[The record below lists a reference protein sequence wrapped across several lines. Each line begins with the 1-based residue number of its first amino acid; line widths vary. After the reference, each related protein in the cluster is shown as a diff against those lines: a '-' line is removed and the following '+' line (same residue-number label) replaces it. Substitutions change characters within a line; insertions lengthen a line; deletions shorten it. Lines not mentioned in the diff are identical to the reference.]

1 MNYSD
6 LRHLASSSLVTGID
20 SASSTLP
27 LTSSLTSHLRELAY
41 VRLHPVEGRSANAVH
56 AHMTRPQAN
65 PAPNPRGGANG
76 HGPHYHGANG
86 NSHSGDGKT
95 GDFLYYSDSEEEEIG
110 LENPD
115 TAGDRISCNFT
126 DCLKNREL
134 TGSSIAGGRLY
145 SQRLSSEYGTRH
157 MLANNM
163 LKESALSLPHMNK
176 IFCSKWLS
184 HRQVVF
190 GTKCNKVS
198 SFSKQKLSQYSGG
211 DSFLLSTS
219 KSLDCLLPEL
229 GLMPQT
235 FFLLG

>member
-6 LRHLASSSLVTGID
+6 LRHLASSSLVTGIE

-76 HGPHYHGANG
+76 HVPHYHGANG
-86 NSHSGDGKT
+86 NSHSGDGKA

-198 SFSKQKLSQYSGG
+198 SFSKKCIT
-211 DSFLLSTS
+211 STVGE
-219 KSLDCLLPEL
+219 K
-229 GLMPQT
+229 
-235 FFLLG
+235 F